1 MGIFRWGH
9 KHVSPETLSEFL
21 DGRLRSRA
29 RERLESA
36 ISGCADCRRELEQL
50 RDISVMLRRLPVAA
64 PRRSFVMA
72 APPVEI
78 AQRRPISPFR
88 LPQWTYAGAASMA
101 ALALAVLVSLDA
113 SGLVAPTIQNTV
125 ILKDE
130 DIASISAESKAP
142 IQERA
147 IAADGAA
154 GGLQLEIPPQQAVA
168 ESIQVEREAAVDAPA
183 VAEMQAEAPAVA
195 VMKAPVPP
203 MAEMKAETSAEMSL
217 ETPMAPLQA
226 AAEPAVESA
235 QAEQVS
241 KPITAESAPVQSE
254 RTSAAQPEA
263 VEVLPLP
270 TVVSEPAAPDS
281 ARTQGSPVADDEFAA
296 LMNPGT
302 PLIWRLLEAAL
313 AVLFLALAAVFFLR
327 RRASRRF

>member
-29 RERLESA
+29 RERLESV

-88 LPQWTYAGAASMA
+88 VPQWTYAGAASMA

-113 SGLVAPTIQNTV
+113 SGLVAPTLQNTV

-130 DIASISAESKAP
+130 DTARFTAESQAP

-147 IAADGAA
+147 LVAAVGD

-168 ESIQVEREAAVDAPA
+168 ESIQVEREAAVGAPA

-217 ETPMAPLQA
+217 ETPMAPLQ

-313 AVLFLALAAVFFLR
+313 AVLFLASAAVFFLR